1 MRHAEILETDD
12 DLRDMGLARPKQPKM
27 SGEDADAPPP
37 PPPQPPPPPPPDI
50 VPSEQDTES
59 LFEATPAEPQ
69 ATPAEV
75 ETETSG
81 PSTGPAASIAEDIL
95 CK

>member
-1 MRHAEILETDD
+1 
-12 DLRDMGLARPKQPKM
+12 MGLARPKQPKM

-37 PPPQPPPPPPPDI
+37 PDI
-50 VPSEQDTES
+50 VPSQQDTES

-81 PSTGPAASIAEDIL
+81 PSAGPAASIAEDIL